1 MKTVSTIVDM
11 HGMIGMKGM
20 KQMKHMKQHMKNGI
34 IWGVRSEMRRGVAG
48 FRGVAGIQT
57 PQPQF
62 FINGCEY
69 NRTVVGRYFS
79 SDGSSSSSG
88 SSGSSS
94 SSSGSEEKRVGG
106 PLVTF
111 EDISRAHYRILSGIK
126 RTVSTSNRKWFHV

>member
-1 MKTVSTIVDM
+1 MKTVSTIIDM

-57 PQPQF
+57 PQPP
-62 FINGCEY
+62 ILIKGGVY
-69 NRTVVGRYFS
+69 NRMVVGRYFS
-79 SDGSSSSSG
+79 SDGSS